1 MPRKTSAAYQRRI
14 QRYSTNIASVI
25 ILCTVLGITVHAS
38 WNALVQPGDP
48 LTASSWNAVT
58 QEITR
63 LGDEI
68 AGLGTAASTDS
79 TAYATA
85 AQGNTADSALQPD
98 NIGTDIQA
106 YSSVLTA
113 LATVTPAADRL
124 PYFSGEDTASHTTL
138 TSYARSL
145 LTAIDSSTARST
157 LGLGSLATQ
166 SAVGNSDIADGIITF
181 NKMATNLC
189 TEGQAMQLN
198 ASNQWVCGEA
208 IKARYHAD
216 CTAGEAGLIRFDSED
231 QTFSGCDGNQWL
243 TFAPP
248 APAFTCGSS
257 TVTHEGYTYS
267 TVQIGTQCWLGEN
280 IKHGTMLASGSTMP
294 SNNGTVQKWCYNN
307 DPALCESEGGLY
319 HWDEAMNYS
328 TTEGAQGICP
338 AGWHIPRDSEWHTL
352 ESHLATGS
360 CNASRNN
367 SWDCDPAGTALKVGG
382 NLGFNAVMTGHRHYT
397 AYDYRNR
404 GTNAHLWSSSG
415 SGSSAWD
422 RYLHSSNSTIY
433 RVLNSKAYG
442 FPVRCVQ
449 D

>member
-1 MPRKTSAAYQRRI
+1 MPRKKSAAYQRRI
-14 QRYSTNIASVI
+14 YRYSTNISAVV
-25 ILCTVLGITVHAS
+25 ILCVVLVITVHAS

-145 LTAIDSSTARST
+145 LTAIDSNAARST

-189 TEGQAMQLN
+189 TEGQVMKLN
-198 ASNQWVCGEA
+198 ASNQWVCGETA
-208 IKARYHAD
+208 KARYHAD

-231 QTFSGCDGNQWL
+231 QTFSGCDGSQWL
-243 TFAPP
+243 TLAAPP
-248 APAFTCGSS
+248 PICDTD

-280 IKHGTMLASGSTMP
+280 IKHGTMLASASTMP
-294 SNNGTVQKWCYNN
+294 SNNGTVQKWCYDNN
-307 DPALCESEGGLY
+307 SALCESEGGLY
-319 HWDEAMNYS
+319 HWNEAMKY
-328 TTEGAQGICP
+328 TTTPGAQGICP
-338 AGWHIPRDSEWHTL
+338 AGWHIPTDAEQHTL
-352 ESHLATGS
+352 DNYLASGS

-367 SWDCDPAGTALKVGG
+367 SWDCDPAGTSLKSGG
-382 NLGFNAVMTGHRHYT
+382 NSGFAAVLTGRRDTGSTYSS
-397 AYDYRNR
+397 R
-404 GTNAHLWSSSG
+404 GTTTYLWSSTESG
-415 SGSSAWD
+415 ASAWHRHLGSSFSTVG
-422 RYLHSSNSTIY
+422 RYTY
-433 RVLNSKAYG
+433 SKAYG
-442 FPVRCVQ
+442 FSVRCIQ